1 MKNVKQERGRLA
13 RVMKNPKHADG
24 PTAPRPV
31 LVTGGAGFI
40 GSHLVER
47 LLADG
52 KSVVVIDD
60 FSTGSLANLA
70 TVKANPRLKIIR
82 SKISGCNE
90 LPQLAATAEFIF
102 HLAATVG
109 VELVVKSALHVLES
123 SFHETEILLRA
134 AAKRR
139 TPLLLTST
147 SEVYGK
153 SSKPEFGEDDDLL
166 IGPPGQSRWSYACSK
181 LTDEFLALAYAREKN
196 LPVIITRLFNTVG
209 PRQTGRYGMVLPRFI
224 AAAKKNEPLK
234 VFGDGAQSRCFCLVN
249 DVVEALVRL
258 QKRSCDA
265 SSPDV
270 IRAMRASRSRS
281 GDEASPPPVFG
292 EIFNIGGT
300 EEISIGDLAKLVVK
314 TLGSK
319 SKIELIP
326 YDQAYAPGFDDMRRR
341 KPLVEKLE
349 SFVKFK
355 PRTPLR
361 EIIRL
366 TAA

>member
-1 MKNVKQERGRLA
+1 MNYA
-13 RVMKNPKHADG
+13 KHI
-24 PTAPRPV
+24 

-40 GSHLVER
+40 GAHLVER
-47 LLADG
+47 LLKDG
-52 KSVVVIDD
+52 KTVVVIDD
-60 FSTGSLANLA
+60 LSTGSRDNLRNVAANRNL
-70 TVKANPRLKIIR
+70 RFIQ
-82 SKISGCNE
+82 SKISNCQE
-90 LPQLAATAEFIF
+90 LPRLAAEAEFVF

-123 SFHETEILLRA
+123 SFTETQILLRA
-134 AAKRR
+134 AAGHS
-139 TPLLLTST
+139 TPLLLAST

-153 SSKPEFGEDDDLL
+153 SAKAEFGEDDDLL

-196 LPVIITRLFNTVG
+196 LPVIIARLFNTVG

-224 AAAKKNEPLK
+224 AAAKSGGPLK
-234 VFGDGAQSRCFCLVN
+234 VFGDGAQSRCFCLVH

-258 QKRSCDA
+258 QKC
-265 SSPDV
+265 
-270 IRAMRASRSRS
+270 
-281 GDEASPPPVFG
+281 EAARG

-300 EEISIGDLAKLVVK
+300 EEVSILELARLVVE
-314 TLGSK
+314 TLGAK

-341 KPLVEKLE
+341 RPRVEKLE
-349 SFVKFK
+349 RLVAFK
-355 PRTPLR
+355 PQTPLR

-366 TAA
+366 AAG

>member
-1 MKNVKQERGRLA
+1 MKTG
-13 RVMKNPKHADG
+13 KHI
-24 PTAPRPV
+24 

-40 GSHLVER
+40 GAHLVER
-47 LLADG
+47 LLKDG

-60 FSTGSLANLA
+60 LSTGSRDNLRA
-70 TVKANPRLKIIR
+70 VAQHRNFRFIQT
-82 SKISGCNE
+82 KISAYAE
-90 LPQLAATAEFIF
+90 LPELAADAEFIL

-109 VELVVKSALHVLES
+109 VELVVKSALHVLEA
-123 SFHETEILLRA
+123 SFNEMQILLRA
-134 AAKRR
+134 AAKNS

-147 SEVYGK
+147 SEVSGK
-153 SSKPEFGEDDDLL
+153 SAKPAFGEDDDLL
-166 IGPPGQSRWSYACSK
+166 IGPPGQSRWSYASAK

-196 LPVIITRLFNTVG
+196 LPVTIARLFNTVG

-224 AAAKKNEPLK
+224 AAAKAGEPLK
-234 VFGDGAQSRCFCLVN
+234 VFGDGAQSRCFCLVH

-258 QKRSCDA
+258 QKNEKAR
-265 SSPDV
+265 
-270 IRAMRASRSRS
+270 
-281 GDEASPPPVFG
+281 G

-300 EEISIGDLAKLVVK
+300 EEISILELAKLVVT

-349 SFVKFK
+349 RCVNFK
-355 PRTPLR
+355 PQTTLR

-366 TAA
+366 TAG

>member
-1 MKNVKQERGRLA
+1 MNNL
-13 RVMKNPKHADG
+13 KHI
-24 PTAPRPV
+24 

-47 LLADG
+47 LLNDG
-52 KSVVVIDD
+52 KAVVVIDD
-60 FSTGSLANLA
+60 LSTGSLENLA
-70 TVKANPRLKIIR
+70 PVKNHSWLKIVQ
-82 SKISGCNE
+82 SKISECNQ
-90 LPQLAATAEFIF
+90 LPKLAANSEFIF

-123 SFHETEILLRA
+123 SFHETQILLRTA
-134 AAKRR
+134 VKKS

-153 SSKPEFGEDDDLL
+153 SAKPEFGEDDDLL
-166 IGPPGQSRWSYACSK
+166 IGPPNQSRWSYASAK
-181 LTDEFLALAYAREKN
+181 LTDEFLALAYSREKK
-196 LPVIITRLFNTVG
+196 LPVVIARLFNTVG

-224 AAAKKNEPLK
+224 AAAKRGKPLK
-234 VFGDGAQSRCFCLVN
+234 VFGDGKQSRCFGFVH
-249 DVVEALVRL
+249 DVVEALARL
-258 QKRSCDA
+258 QKCEKAR
-265 SSPDV
+265 
-270 IRAMRASRSRS
+270 
-281 GDEASPPPVFG
+281 G

-300 EEISIGDLAKLVVK
+300 EEVSILALAKLVVK
-314 TLGSK
+314 TLRSK

-349 SFVKFK
+349 RFVKFK
-355 PRTPLR
+355 PQTPLR

-366 TAA
+366 TAE

>member
-1 MKNVKQERGRLA
+1 M
-13 RVMKNPKHADG
+13 NPSHI
-24 PTAPRPV
+24 

-47 LLADG
+47 LLNDG
-52 KSVVVIDD
+52 KTVVVIDD
-60 FSTGSLANLA
+60 FSTGSLENLSA
-70 TVKANPRLKIIR
+70 AKRNPRLRIIR
-82 SKISGCNE
+82 SKICDCAE
-90 LPQLAATAEFIF
+90 LPELAAQAEFIF

-109 VELVVKSALHVLES
+109 VDLVVKSALHVLEA
-123 SFHETEILLRA
+123 SFNETQILLRA
-134 AAKRR
+134 AAKNS

-153 SSKPEFGEDDDLL
+153 SAKPEFSEDDDLL

-196 LPVIITRLFNTVG
+196 LPVTIARLFNTVG

-224 AAAKKNEPLK
+224 ASARSGEPLK
-234 VFGDGAQSRCFCLVN
+234 VFGDGAQSRCFGFVH

-258 QKRSCDA
+258 QNCEKAR
-265 SSPDV
+265 
-270 IRAMRASRSRS
+270 
-281 GDEASPPPVFG
+281 G

-300 EEISIGDLAKLVVK
+300 EEVSILELAQLVVK

-341 KPLVEKLE
+341 KPRVEKLE
-349 SFVKFK
+349 RFVKFK
-355 PRTPLR
+355 PQTPLR